1 MTDEQGFGST
11 AAQLILAVKK
21 DSFMP
26 PKRKAAAVAV
36 KDDDESSEETVKV
49 VAAKKK
55 APPKAKAAPKKPK
68 TAAADDA
75 ATTAVP
81 DVATTA
87 TTTAATATTAVSKGG
102 QLSSLITAAD
112 WLRVPAIKAHLSS
125 ASWAALEKFVDAE
138 YKSSAVFP
146 PRHQIFAALN
156 TTPLSAVKVVIIG
169 QDPYFNPNQ
178 AMGLSFSIPRG
189 VKLPPSLARI
199 YKVLEK
205 TVPTFKAPAHGDLT
219 EWAQRGVL
227 LLNACLTVES
237 GKANSHAKAGWAPF
251 TNLVIAAV
259 AEQQPHVVFLSWGGF
274 AQKLTKSIDRTKH
287 LVIEDPHPSPMSGS
301 AFNATSPFTQINQF
315 LESKKIAPIDWSISA

>member
-1 MTDEQGFGST
+1 
-11 AAQLILAVKK
+11 
-21 DSFMP
+21 MP
-26 PKRKAAAVAV
+26 PKRKAAVAV
-36 KDDDESSEETVKV
+36 KDADESSESEEIVKV

-55 APPKAKAAPKKPK
+55 APAKAKAAPKKAK
-68 TAAADDA
+68 TVAADDA
-75 ATTAVP
+75 AAVP
-81 DVATTA
+81 DDVATT
-87 TTTAATATTAVSKGG
+87 TTTTTTTAVSKGG

-138 YKSSAVFP
+138 YKSSTVFP

-205 TVPTFKAPAHGDLT
+205 TVPKFKAPAHGDLT

-301 AFNATSPFTQINQF
+301 AFNETSPFTQINTF